1 VPGVCVRFFFDDTT
15 EAPLIA
21 RCRTGAG
28 GDAISSIPRDG
39 YRRGF
44 LRFVVIDLAAPRR
57 LGRALATAIL
67 APDFSGRRL
76 HMNIQQGVADLL
88 FGLGR

>member
-1 VPGVCVRFFFDDTT
+1 MQAETLYHPSPVT
-15 EAPLIA
+15 AIA
-21 RCRTGAG
+21 A
-28 GDAISSIPRDG
+28 AV
-39 YRRGF
+39 